1 MPITSNTINND
12 PNRSGN
18 MGTTG
23 ARRTFRTGNSTI
35 TLREGET
42 LKGVVSDVHGNE
54 ITISLDD
61 GTSFTGHLPE
71 ASMYSIGQK
80 AAFLITSLDN
90 GTIYMKAMSSSYL
103 LGMED
108 TIEQALEEAG
118 LPKSPRNLDIVR
130 SLLENKQSISRES
143 INTFM
148 QLCSRYPNANVSNVI
163 TMYRLGFP
171 MDEASVAQF
180 DTYQEQQHQLLG
192 RMNSLTDSL
201 TDLLSELSEEN
212 TTVARYAAG
221 ELLSTALGSTP
232 SLEEFQL
239 VAKETL
245 DQQLAALEGETST
258 EETLIFD
265 DADVP
270 EETSASQSQSTAS
283 QEAPSA
289 EETAAT
295 TPLSRMRQLFS
306 NITDKVNTNL
316 TGPQPSEEP
325 GFIQEQSGHILTAA
339 ERESLADLFSNFTDS
354 DKLVTDLRNGSATAR
369 ELLGALHSALPKLSD
384 STIRELFSNPS
395 IGKLI
400 KGQFLSNWTISP
412 EGLKEGNGIESL
424 YHKISSELDDLL
436 HLSQMFATR
445 SSGEAAVNTTSD
457 MQQNLQFMKTLNEQF
472 AYMQLPLKLSSE
484 NAHGD
489 LYVMTK
495 KETLRKSKDNL
506 KVLLHL
512 EMDHL
517 GPLDIHITKER
528 TNISTKFYVAKNDS
542 LRLLEK
548 NVNLLK
554 DALNEQ
560 GYSFSS
566 EFEEKKKDIDLVHD
580 FIETEAP
587 VGNIT
592 RYNFDLRA

>member
-23 ARRTFRTGNSTI
+23 ARRTFRTGNTTI

-90 GTIYMKAMSSSYL
+90 GTIYMKAMSSAYL

-143 INTFM
+143 INSFM
-148 QLCSRYPNANVSNVI
+148 QLCSRYPNADVGNVI
-163 TMYRLGFP
+163 TMYRLGFS
-171 MDEASVAQF
+171 MDEASVTQF
-180 DTYQEQQHQLLG
+180 DTYQNQQHQLLS

-201 TDLLSELSEEN
+201 TDLLSELSQEN
-212 TTVARYAAG
+212 ISVARYAAG
-221 ELLSTALGSTP
+221 ELLSAALGSTP

-239 VAKETL
+239 AAGKTL
-245 DQQLAALEGETST
+245 EQAAEADSGAGTESVTSSDSPELS
-258 EETLIFD
+258 EETL
-265 DADVP
+265 
-270 EETSASQSQSTAS
+270 SS
-283 QEAPSA
+283 QETPSA
-289 EETAAT
+289 EEADSNN
-295 TPLSRMRQLFS
+295 PLSRMRQLFS

-316 TGPQPSEEP
+316 TGGTAGEET

-339 ERESLADLFSNFTDS
+339 ERESLADLLSKFTDS
-354 DKLVTDLRNGSATAR
+354 DKLTTDLRNGSATAR
-369 ELLGALHSALPKLSD
+369 ELLGAIHSALPKLSD
-384 STIRELFSNPS
+384 PVIRELFANPS
-395 IGKLI
+395 LGKLI

-412 EGLKEGNGIESL
+412 EGLKESNGMDSL
-424 YHKISSELDDLL
+424 YHKISSELDDLM

-445 SSGEAAVNTTSD
+445 PSGESAVNTTTD
-457 MQQNLQFMKTLNEQF
+457 MQQNLQFIKTLNEQF

-495 KETLRKSKDNL
+495 KEALRKSKDNL

-528 TNISTKFYVAKNDS
+528 TSITAKFFVTKDDA

-548 NVNLLK
+548 NAGLLK

-566 EFEEKKKDIDLVHD
+566 EFAEKKKDIDLVHD

>member
-1 MPITSNTINND
+1 MEMTLLQKESDQKGDYNMPITSNTINND

-18 MGTTG
+18 MGATA

-61 GTSFTGHLPE
+61 GTSFTGHLSE

-90 GTIYMKAMSSSYL
+90 GTIYMKAMSSTYL

-148 QLCSRYPNANVSNVI
+148 QLCSRYPNADVGNVI

-171 MDEASVAQF
+171 MDEASVTQF
-180 DTYQEQQHQLLG
+180 DTYQNQQHQLLG

-212 TTVARYAAG
+212 VSLARYAAG

-239 VAKETL
+239 AAKETL
-245 DQQLAALEGETST
+245 EQQTP
-258 EETLIFD
+258 
-265 DADVP
+265 V
-270 EETSASQSQSTAS
+270 
-283 QEAPSA
+283 A
-289 EETAAT
+289 EENTPNN
-295 TPLSRMRQLFS
+295 PLSRMRQLFS

-316 TGPQPSEEP
+316 TSSATTEEP

-339 ERESLADLFSNFTDS
+339 ERESLADLFSDFTDS
-354 DKLVTDLRNGSATAR
+354 DKLPADLRNGSATAR

-384 STIRELFSNPS
+384 SMIRDLFANPS
-395 IGKLI
+395 LGKLI

-412 EGLKEGNGIESL
+412 EGLKESNGMDSL
-424 YHKISSELDDLL
+424 YHKISSELDNLL

-445 SSGEAAVNTTSD
+445 PSGESAVNTTND
-457 MQQNLQFMKTLNEQF
+457 MQQNLQFMKMLNEQF

-517 GPLDIHITKER
+517 GPLDIHITKDH
-528 TNISTKFYVAKNDS
+528 TNISTKFFVSKDDA

-548 NVNLLK
+548 NVGLLK

-566 EFEEKKKDIDLVHD
+566 EFAEKKKDIDLVHD

>member
-1 MPITSNTINND
+1 MPITSNTIKND

-18 MGTTG
+18 MGTSA

-80 AAFLITSLDN
+80 AAFLITGLEN
-90 GTIYMKAMSSSYL
+90 GTIYMKAMSSAYL

-148 QLCSRYPNANVSNVI
+148 QLCSRYPNADVGNVI

-171 MDEASVAQF
+171 MDEASVTQF
-180 DTYQEQQHQLLG
+180 DTYQNQQHQLLY
-192 RMNSLTDSL
+192 RMNSLTESL
-201 TDLLSELSEEN
+201 ADLLSDLSKEN
-212 TTVARYAAG
+212 VSVARYAAG
-221 ELLSTALGSTP
+221 ELLSTALTSTP
-232 SLEEFQL
+232 SWEEFQL
-239 VAKETL
+239 AAKETME
-245 DQQLAALEGETST
+245 QQLAESTADADLSETTGQSDHTAPLETPEQSTQSENLT
-258 EETLIFD
+258 EE
-265 DADVP
+265 
-270 EETSASQSQSTAS
+270 
-283 QEAPSA
+283 
-289 EETAAT
+289 

-306 NITDKVNTNL
+306 NITEKVNTSL
-316 TGPQPSEEP
+316 GGPNISEESP
-325 GFIQEQSGHILTAA
+325 FIHEQTGYLLDSSS
-339 ERESLADLFSNFTDS
+339 REQLADLFSQFTDAEKML
-354 DKLVTDLRNGSATAR
+354 DKLRSGEATSR
-369 ELLGALHSALPKLSD
+369 EVLGALHTALPGLPEHLV
-384 STIRELFSNPS
+384 RELFSHPALP
-395 IGKLI
+395 KLI
-400 KGQFLSNWTISP
+400 KGQFLSNWTLSP
-412 EGLKEGNGIESL
+412 EGLKENNSVDVL
-424 YHKISSELDDLL
+424 YHKISSQLDDLM
-436 HLSQMFATR
+436 HLGQMFATR
-445 SSGEAAVNTTSD
+445 SSGESAVNTTAD
-457 MQQNLQFMKTLNEQF
+457 MQQNLQFMKVLNQQF
-472 AYMQLPLKLSSE
+472 NYMQLPLKLSSE

-512 EMDHL
+512 EMDNL

-528 TNISTKFYVAKNDS
+528 TDITTKFYVAKEDA

-560 GYSFSS
+560 GYSFHS
-566 EFEEKKKDIDLVHD
+566 EFSERKKEIDLVHD

>member
-18 MGTTG
+18 MGATA

-61 GTSFTGHLPE
+61 GTSFTGHLSE

-90 GTIYMKAMSSSYL
+90 GTIYMKAMSSTYL

-148 QLCSRYPNANVSNVI
+148 QLCSRYPNADVGNVI

-171 MDEASVAQF
+171 MDEASVTQF
-180 DTYQEQQHQLLG
+180 DTYQNQQHQLLG
-192 RMNSLTDSL
+192 RMNSLTD
-201 TDLLSELSEEN
+201 LLSELSEEN
-212 TTVARYAAG
+212 VSVARYAAG

-239 VAKETL
+239 AAKETL
-245 DQQLAALEGETST
+245 EQQTAEKEAGIDPETLASSDSPDIS
-258 EETLIFD
+258 EET
-265 DADVP
+265 
-270 EETSASQSQSTAS
+270 TSPQQI
-283 QEAPSA
+283 PVA
-289 EETAAT
+289 EENTPNN
-295 TPLSRMRQLFS
+295 PLSRMRQLFS

-316 TGPQPSEEP
+316 TSSATTEEL

-339 ERESLADLFSNFTDS
+339 ERESLADLFSGFTDS
-354 DKLVTDLRNGSATAR
+354 DKLLADLRNGSATAR

-384 STIRELFSNPS
+384 SMIRDLFANPS
-395 IGKLI
+395 LGKLI

-412 EGLKEGNGIESL
+412 EGLKESNGMDSL
-424 YHKISSELDDLL
+424 YHKISSELDNLL

-445 SSGEAAVNTTSD
+445 PSGESAVNTTND

-517 GPLDIHITKER
+517 GPLDIHITKDH
-528 TNISTKFYVAKNDS
+528 TNISTKFFVSKDNA

-548 NVNLLK
+548 NVGLLK

-566 EFEEKKKDIDLVHD
+566 EFAEKKKDIDLVHD

>member
-23 ARRTFRTGNSTI
+23 ARRTFRTGNTTI

-90 GTIYMKAMSSSYL
+90 GTIYMKAMSSAYL

-143 INTFM
+143 INSFM
-148 QLCSRYPNANVSNVI
+148 QLCSRYPNADVGNVI
-163 TMYRLGFP
+163 TMYRLGFS
-171 MDEASVAQF
+171 MDEASVTQF
-180 DTYQEQQHQLLG
+180 DTYQNQQHQLLS

-201 TDLLSELSEEN
+201 TDLLSELSQEN
-212 TTVARYAAG
+212 ISVARYAAG

-239 VAKETL
+239 AAGKTL
-245 DQQLAALEGETST
+245 EQAAEADSGAGTESVTSSDSPELS
-258 EETLIFD
+258 EEAL
-265 DADVP
+265 
-270 EETSASQSQSTAS
+270 SS
-283 QEAPSA
+283 QETPSA
-289 EETAAT
+289 EEADSNN
-295 TPLSRMRQLFS
+295 PLSRMRQLFS

-316 TGPQPSEEP
+316 TSSTAAEET

-339 ERESLADLFSNFTDS
+339 ERESLADLLSKFTDS
-354 DKLVTDLRNGSATAR
+354 DKLTTDLRNGSATAR
-369 ELLGALHSALPKLSD
+369 ELLGAIHSALPKLSD
-384 STIRELFSNPS
+384 PVIRELFSNPS
-395 IGKLI
+395 LGKLI

-412 EGLKEGNGIESL
+412 EGLKESNGMDSL
-424 YHKISSELDDLL
+424 YHKISSELDDLM

-445 SSGEAAVNTTSD
+445 PSGESAVNTTND
-457 MQQNLQFMKTLNEQF
+457 MQQNLQFMKTLNEHF

-495 KETLRKSKDNL
+495 KEALRKSKDNL

-528 TNISTKFYVAKNDS
+528 TNITAKFFVTKDDA

-548 NVNLLK
+548 NAGLLK

-566 EFEEKKKDIDLVHD
+566 EFAEKKKDIDLVHD

>member
-23 ARRTFRTGNSTI
+23 ARRTFRTGNTTI

-90 GTIYMKAMSSSYL
+90 GTIYMKAMSSAYL

-143 INTFM
+143 INSFM
-148 QLCSRYPNANVSNVI
+148 QLCSHYPNADVGNVI
-163 TMYRLGFP
+163 TMYRLGFS
-171 MDEASVAQF
+171 MDEASVTQF
-180 DTYQEQQHQLLG
+180 DTYQNQQHQLLS
-192 RMNSLTDSL
+192 RMNTLTDSL
-201 TDLLSELSEEN
+201 TDLLSELSQEN
-212 TTVARYAAG
+212 ISVARYAAG

-239 VAKETL
+239 AAKETL
-245 DQQLAALEGETST
+245 DQQTSETDSAANPETETASDSP
-258 EETLIFD
+258 ELSAETL
-265 DADVP
+265 
-270 EETSASQSQSTAS
+270 SS
-283 QEAPSA
+283 QEAVSA
-289 EETAAT
+289 EDAGSNN
-295 TPLSRMRQLFS
+295 PLSRMRQLFS

-316 TGPQPSEEP
+316 TSGTAGEET

-339 ERESLADLFSNFTDS
+339 ERESLADLFSEFTDS
-354 DKLVTDLRNGSATAR
+354 DKLTADLRNGSATAR
-369 ELLGALHSALPKLSD
+369 ELLGAIHSALSKLSD
-384 STIRELFSNPS
+384 PMIRELFANPS
-395 IGKLI
+395 LGKLI

-412 EGLKEGNGIESL
+412 EGLKESNGMDSL
-424 YHKISSELDDLL
+424 YHKISSELDDLM

-445 SSGEAAVNTTSD
+445 PSGESAVNTTTD

-495 KETLRKSKDNL
+495 KEALRKSKDNL

-528 TNISTKFYVAKNDS
+528 TNISTKFFVSKDDA

-548 NVNLLK
+548 NVSLLK

-566 EFEEKKKDIDLVHD
+566 EFAEKKKDIDLVHD